1 MKQIIGCIAH
11 SFDYNADR
19 SLAWRHHLYF
29 DPCYLRSKFCD
40 VFRSLEVRD
49 PRRLKVRRQMDHQ
62 LCYILGCRVHLQRG
76 HHAGHAPET
85 SRNDHKVNSSYDF
98 RRRCSYHHIV
108 CMSLCALVIAQCRVA
123 HPLQWKVGFAL
134 VSACMV
140 SLSLG
145 LIVGTR
151 PLAFSFMIA
160 STDRK
165 AGKSDVAA
173 ALSFTPSVFGGMAR
187 HLRRSHK
194 LLHRHHHGGSCDPV
208 AVNLH
213 VDPARVD
220 VGGSN
225 GRRRCTCDRA
235 IVIRSCLPLI
245 LAAFRATTWMRHFP
259 SRHAFDALRNSV
271 LFHLRLSLIVWIQHL
286 TAN

>member
-1 MKQIIGCIAH
+1 MKKIIGCIAH

-49 PRRLKVRRQMDHQ
+49 PRRLKVHLQIDHQ
-62 LCYILGCRVHLQRG
+62 LCYILGCRVHLQRP
-76 HHAGHAPET
+76 PET
-85 SRNDHKVNSSYDF
+85 SRNDHKVNASYDF

-165 AGKSDVAA
+165 ASKSDVAA
-173 ALSFTPSVFGGMAR
+173 ALSFTPSVFGGIAR

-225 GRRRCTCDRA
+225 GRRRCTCDRTCNRHQILPA
-235 IVIRSCLPLI
+235 VDSCSI
-245 LAAFRATTWMRHFP
+245 
-259 SRHAFDALRNSV
+259 SRHNMDAS
-271 LFHLRLSLIVWIQHL
+271 FSI
-286 TAN
+286 ASCF